1 MFSFIILHYKN
12 IEETIE
18 CLTYLQKLDLKEAH
32 IIIVDNNTL
41 SISEE
46 KLIKRFTKDILK
58 LDQNYGFAK
67 ANNKGIEYAKK
78 KYNSN
83 IGYANLF

>member
-18 CLTYLQKLDLKEAH
+18 CLTYLQKLDLKDAH

-46 KLIKRFTKDILK
+46 KLIKRFAKDILK

-78 KYNSN
+78 K
-83 IGYANLF
+83 